1 MSLVIAL
8 AASREA
14 VIGADRRAIAF
25 LGSCPELEEELYS
38 GQIKDDQQLL
48 DRARELGADLQ
59 ITSHREKVWRRG
71 DLLVGEVTEISAV
84 LSRRRRIYLT
94 PGASLQVDITSGGL
108 AEPAEP
114 TAAELPDNEVGRG
127 AEKEAAD
134 KAPGNAPDKEHGNTP
149 NKAPDKINGE
159 ARIRAW
165 DGVGCTVFGNRFTQ
179 KLAYDEVGRAG
190 GRVNEPLIKSILIK
204 AGESTASVSRES
216 TILRSDIM
224 QPDPREALLRALEKD
239 CKENGWRLCA
249 PQ

>member
-14 VIGADRRAIAF
+14 VIGADRRAIVF
-25 LGSCPELEEELYS
+25 LGSCPGLEEELYS

-48 DRARELGADLQ
+48 NRARELGVDLQ
-59 ITSHREKVWRRG
+59 ITSNREKVWRRG

-94 PGASLQVDITSGGL
+94 PGASLQVDITSSGI
-108 AEPAEP
+108 AEMADAGMGTE
-114 TAAELPDNEVGRG
+114 
-127 AEKEAAD
+127 AEKEATNKSHG
-134 KAPGNAPDKEHGNTP
+134 KASGKTHGNAPDK
-149 NKAPDKINGE
+149 AYGE

-165 DGVGCTVFGNRFTQ
+165 GGVGCTVFGNRFTQ

-190 GRVNEPLIKSILIK
+190 GRVNEPLIKRILVK

-216 TILRSDIM
+216 TILRSDIKP
-224 QPDPREALLRALEKD
+224 PDPRAALLRALEED

>member
-14 VIGADRRAIAF
+14 VIGADRRAITF
-25 LGSCPELEEELYS
+25 LGSCPRLEEELYS

-48 DRARELGADLQ
+48 DRARELGAAFQ
-59 ITSHREKVWRRG
+59 ITSSKEKVWRQG
-71 DLLVGEVTEISAV
+71 DLLVGEVTEISLE

-94 PGASLQVDITSGGL
+94 PGASLQVEIISGK
-108 AEPAEP
+108 
-114 TAAELPDNEVGRG
+114 AANIES
-127 AEKEAAD
+127 
-134 KAPGNAPDKEHGNTP
+134 HGEES
-149 NKAPDKINGE
+149 GE

-165 DGVGCTVFGNRFTQ
+165 NGVGCTVFGNHFTQ

-190 GRVNEPLIKSILIK
+190 GRVNEPLIKSILAK

-216 TILRSDIM
+216 TVLRSDIN
-224 QPDPREALLRALEKD
+224 QPDPRAALLKALEAD
-239 CKENGWRLCA
+239 CKKNGWKLCA